1 MTSSVKHV
9 TDAAHDQSIARL
21 GTAANGSSFTNPE
34 RWKPI
39 FEGSPEM
46 LNLRNVLV
54 RGDKVS
60 KNISSPLKR
69 CLGDTSA
76 ILTLAPS
83 GAYTRIAA
91 NSQGD
96 SAMRIPTVSYTH
108 LTLPTILLV

>member
-21 GTAANGSSFTNPE
+21 GTAANGSPFTNPE

-76 ILTLAPS
+76 ILTLETS
-83 GAYTRIAA
+83 EENNRISS
-91 NSQGD
+91 NSKCD
-96 SAMRIPTVSYTH
+96 
-108 LTLPTILLV
+108 